1 MTYFVHTHTLI
12 LFYPFPLLMIFC
24 FPDGPFVLS
33 WFCFLSLFA
42 FCFCCPSEFWSACLQ
57 ELGWGLFPGVPAYI
71 PSTPFL
77 GYIVI
82 AIAWMALQLLE
93 TGDVMPG
100 LRGHW
105 STEEQPLSPSR
116 GVSSCL
122 PASLCQ
128 SVIIKYPGLFTET
141 EWHVLYHLT
150 TQWWSI
156 LLWLWRFSRAG

>member
-1 MTYFVHTHTLI
+1 MDPLYFPGFVSCHCL
-12 LFYPFPLLMIFC
+12 LFVSAVPVSSGLPAYR
-24 FPDGPFVLS
+24 
-33 WFCFLSLFA
+33 SLGEG
-42 FCFCCPSEFWSACLQ
+42 C
-57 ELGWGLFPGVPAYI
+57 FPGVPAYI

-141 EWHVLYHLT
+141 EWHVLYYLT
-150 TQWWSI
+150 TQ
-156 LLWLWRFSRAG
+156 